1 MALER
6 WPTVS
11 IGEVCDGIFDGPHA
25 TPAKI
30 DSGAVFLGIWNIE
43 NGRIDLSTT
52 EHISEAD
59 WPRWTRRVEPT
70 EGDLVFSYE
79 TKLGCGALIPAGL
92 RCCLGRRM
100 ALARPNRRKVDPRFL
115 LYTFLA
121 PEFQE
126 SIRNYTISGSTVDR
140 IPLLEFPKFPMKLPP
155 LPEQRAIAR
164 VLGALDDKIELN
176 RRMNRTLEDLA
187 RGLFRSWFVDF
198 DPVVKPAR
206 GTGGSA
212 HAPHAPNR
220 DGGHGAIASGTRG
233 ATDASPRTL
242 APWPTRLVDSPIGP
256 VPEGWRVGTVADL
269 ARYVNGRNFTKN
281 ASGTG
286 RMVVRIA
293 ELNSGPGGSTVYN
306 EVTAEPENV
315 VAPGDLLFA
324 WSGSLDVYRWHRDEA
339 LVNQHIFKVV
349 CEAYP
354 QWFVHF
360 HLCEAMP
367 FFQGIAADKATTMGH
382 IKREHL
388 RQAELALP
396 TDAAMRFASE
406 HIEPIYAR
414 LLANER
420 ETLRL
425 AATRDALLPVLLSG
439 EVRLRSGRDED
450 RAVRDAERAA
460 GEALQSKSPPSP
472 AARSAGR
479 TNGSVAAGAKGRE

>member
-1 MALER
+1 
-6 WPTVS
+6 
-11 IGEVCDGIFDGPHA
+11 
-25 TPAKI
+25 
-30 DSGAVFLGIWNIE
+30 
-43 NGRIDLSTT
+43 
-52 EHISEAD
+52 
-59 WPRWTRRVEPT
+59 
-70 EGDLVFSYE
+70 
-79 TKLGCGALIPAGL
+79 
-92 RCCLGRRM
+92 M

-121 PEFQE
+121 PDFQE
-126 SIRNYTISGSTVDR
+126 CIRNYTISGSTVDR

-164 VLGALDDKIELN
+164 VLGGLDDKIELN

-198 DPVVKPAR
+198 DPVTKNGNGKAPA
-206 GTGGSA
+206 
-212 HAPHAPNR
+212 APAGLFPKR
-220 DGGHGAIASGTRG
+220 R
-233 ATDASPRTL
+233 
-242 APWPTRLVDSPIGP
+242 VDSPIGP
-256 VPEGWRVGTVADL
+256 IPEGWTPGSIADL

-281 ASGTG
+281 ATGSG

-306 EVTAEPENV
+306 DVKADPENV
-315 VAPGDLLFA
+315 VKPGDLLFA

-360 HLCEAMP
+360 QLVEAMP

-396 TDAAMRFASE
+396 PDAVLKYASDQ
-406 HIEPIYAR
+406 IAPIYAR

-420 ETLRL
+420 ESLRL
-425 AATRDALLPVLLSG
+425 AATRDALLPQLLSG
-439 EVRLRSGRDED
+439 EVRLHPH
-450 RAVRDAERAA
+450 AA
-460 GEALQSKSPPSP
+460 ITEEAL
-472 AARSAGR
+472 A
-479 TNGSVAAGAKGRE
+479 